1 MIYQEQLAKKI
12 QALPDPLARMVDLFV
27 DFLLL
32 RYRQGR
38 VDDLNPELLRQIA
51 AQGGAFDW
59 FIAALNDFGSTSD
72 YLSQ

>member
-12 QALPDPLARMVDLFV
+12 QALPDPQACMVDLFV
-27 DFLLL
+27 NFLLL

-38 VDDLNPELLRQIA
+38 VDDLNPELLTQIA
-51 AQGGAFDW
+51 AKGGAFDW
-59 FIAALNDFGSTSD
+59 LIAALNDCGSTSD